1 MSDKIATLYPL
12 KGYEESNSNLH
23 KQHLEYL
30 RRTRNSS
37 KEFMTRCQDIITP
50 EIQEEWYNNLPNNIN
65 PYIFIISEMGSIF
78 YSCGYGI
85 IAMENDVA
93 MLTGVIEELNRGKGF
108 GKQLF
113 LNLIEEAKKKTDKI
127 QLEVLETNLS
137 AINLYKSIGFVQ
149 TSIKNNIIDM
159 KLKL

>member
-1 MSDKIATLYPL
+1 
-12 KGYEESNSNLH
+12 
-23 KQHLEYL
+23 
-30 RRTRNSS
+30 
-37 KEFMTRCQDIITP
+37 MTRCQDIITP